1 MFSVLRKG
9 MVVPSKSFARRAMSD
24 AFVFKGV
31 ATSDI
36 AEASFR
42 VAEGSK
48 VSLMGSNETAK
59 SDIIK
64 LLNGELSASSGI
76 VTLPATQNIVRFQ
89 PTIPKESH
97 IYTVKSFLE
106 QSMNPEDLKNSSAVV
121 AKILENVKLGARLE
135 RRTINTL
142 SSSQHARLQFAVSLL
157 QVPDVLL
164 LDQPTVTSSGPLSH
178 DDVQDLTDFVMR
190 FPKTCVVNSIDEDF
204 LNSFTDTVLSVDST
218 GNVEKLT
225 SSYAAAKDVI
235 ENRAR
240 SAVSEA
246 MEEKFRAKPAQD
258 DNFTYAKFAAAE
270 AELDALNEIGFA
282 NTKTSDE
289 EYVRLMMILM
299 VLHPPLVYALYH
311 AGVFDAIL

>member
-1 MFSVLRKG
+1 
-9 MVVPSKSFARRAMSD
+9 
-24 AFVFKGV
+24 
-31 ATSDI
+31 
-36 AEASFR
+36 
-42 VAEGSK
+42 
-48 VSLMGSNETAK
+48 
-59 SDIIK
+59 
-64 LLNGELSASSGI
+64 
-76 VTLPATQNIVRFQ
+76 
-89 PTIPKESH
+89 
-97 IYTVKSFLE
+97 
-106 QSMNPEDLKNSSAVV
+106 
-121 AKILENVKLGARLE
+121 LENVKLGARLE

-246 MEEKFRAKPAQD
+246 MEEKFRAKP
-258 DNFTYAKFAAAE
+258 
-270 AELDALNEIGFA
+270 G
-282 NTKTSDE
+282 
-289 EYVRLMMILM
+289 
-299 VLHPPLVYALYH
+299 
-311 AGVFDAIL
+311 G